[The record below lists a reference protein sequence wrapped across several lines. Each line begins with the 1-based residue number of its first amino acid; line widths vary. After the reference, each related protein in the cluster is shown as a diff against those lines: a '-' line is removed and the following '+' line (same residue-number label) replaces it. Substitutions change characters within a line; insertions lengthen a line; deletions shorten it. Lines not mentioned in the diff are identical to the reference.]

1 MPPPILVAGL
11 DARSLLLEVP
21 LLVREGHTVE
31 SRPTARALLLDIV
44 RTNARLVALGSEIP
58 DLTVAETVRR
68 IRASSLT
75 RGVSVLV
82 LLPASTSAET
92 EEEARDA
99 GANAVLR
106 RPLDPVVVE
115 AWAAKLLAVT
125 HRVDARVPV
134 QAQVVGSSRAPSSPH
149 FLGVTRNV
157 SANGMLLASPVRLDA
172 GLDLD
177 LEFVVPGIPARL
189 RGLGRVVREAGGGG
203 LALRRLRRRV
213 PLHAAGEP
221 RRAAAG
227 GVGAG
232 AVVRPRPRSRRQ
244 PRHPFHAAP
253 RRLGVRDPAAG
264 APPDLVAG
272 GDPARP
278 ARRMAAG
285 GGGPVLRGRG
295 HVAGESPC
303 ARRAPSCPSRA
314 EPAGGSPWVDRRQ
327 PGA

>member
-31 SRPTARALLLDIV
+31 ARRTARALVLDIV
-44 RTNARLVALGSEIP
+44 RTGARLVALGPDIP
-58 DLTVAETVRR
+58 DLTVGETVRR
-68 IRASSLT
+68 IRASALT
-75 RGVSVLV
+75 RAVSVLV

-115 AWAAKLLAVT
+115 GWAAKLLAVT
-125 HRVDARVPV
+125 HRIDARVPV
-134 QAQVVGSSRAPSSPH
+134 QAQVVGSSRSPSSAH

-189 RGLGRVVREAGGGG
+189 RGLGRVVREASEVAWPYVGYGVEFLFMPPESRAALVLVVSG
-203 LALRRLRRRV
+203 LGPSLVPAREPDASHGIHSTLRRDDWVYEIRR
-213 PLHAAGEP
+213 P
-221 RRAAAG
+221 
-227 GVGAG
+227 
-232 AVVRPRPRSRRQ
+232 VRHQASWQ
-244 PRHPFHAAP
+244 A
-253 RRLGVRDPAAG
+253 
-264 APPDLVAG
+264 
-272 GDPARP
+272 
-278 ARRMAAG
+278 
-285 GGGPVLRGRG
+285 
-295 HVAGESPC
+295 EI
-303 ARRAPSCPSRA
+303 RRAPRGDWRPGVAGPFFVVEGTSPESAVREARA
-314 EPAGGSPWVDRRQ
+314 FVSKQG
-327 PGA
+327 

>member
-31 SRPTARALLLDIV
+31 ARASAKALLLDIV
-44 RTNARLVALGSEIP
+44 RTGARLVALGPEIP
-58 DLTVAETVRR
+58 DLTIGETVRR
-68 IRASSLT
+68 IRASALT

-82 LLPASTSAET
+82 LLPSSTSTET
-92 EEEARDA
+92 EEEVKDA

-106 RPLDPVVVE
+106 RPLDPVAVE

-157 SANGMLLASPVRLDA
+157 SANGMLLASPVRLDS

-189 RGLGRVVREAGGGG
+189 RGLGRVVREAAEVAWPYVGYGVEFLFMPPESRAALVLVVSGVGPSPHPESADADRG
-203 LALRRLRRRV
+203 LGIHSTLRRDDWVYEIRR
-213 PLHAAGEP
+213 P
-221 RRAAAG
+221 
-227 GVGAG
+227 
-232 AVVRPRPRSRRQ
+232 VRHQSSWQ
-244 PRHPFHAAP
+244 A
-253 RRLGVRDPAAG
+253 
-264 APPDLVAG
+264 
-272 GDPARP
+272 
-278 ARRMAAG
+278 
-285 GGGPVLRGRG
+285 
-295 HVAGESPC
+295 EI
-303 ARRAPSCPSRA
+303 RRAPRAHWRPGVAGPFFVVEGPSPEVAVREARA
-314 EPAGGSPWVDRRQ
+314 FVSRQ
-327 PGA
+327 G

>member
-1 MPPPILVAGL
+1 MAPPILVAGL

-21 LLVREGHTVE
+21 LLIREGHSVE
-31 SRPTARALLLDIV
+31 ARPTARALLLDIV
-44 RTNARLVALGSEIP
+44 RTNARLVALGPEIP
-58 DLTVAETVRR
+58 DLTIAETIRR

-92 EEEARDA
+92 EEEARDS

-189 RGLGRVVREAGGGG
+189 RGLGRVVREAAEVAWPYVGYGVEF
-203 LALRRLRRRV
+203 LFM
-213 PLHAAGEP
+213 PPES
-221 RRAAAG
+221 RAALIL
-227 GVGAG
+227 
-232 AVVRPRPRSRRQ
+232 VVSG
-244 PRHPFHAAP
+244 
-253 RRLGVRDPAAG
+253 LGPSSL
-264 APPDLVAG
+264 PD
-272 GDPARP
+272 R
-278 ARRMAAG
+278 
-285 GGGPVLRGRG
+285 
-295 HVAGESPC
+295 
-303 ARRAPSCPSRA
+303 
-314 EPAGGSPWVDRRQ
+314 
-327 PGA
+327 

>member
-31 SRPTARALLLDIV
+31 SRPNARTLLLDIV
-44 RTNARLVALGSEIP
+44 RTSARLVALGPEIP
-58 DLTVAETVRR
+58 DLTVGETVRR
-68 IRASSLT
+68 IRASILT
-75 RGVSVLV
+75 RGVSILV

-157 SANGMLLASPVRLDA
+157 SANGMLLASPVRLDS

-189 RGLGRVVREAGGGG
+189 RGLGRVVREAAEVAWPYVGYGVEFLFMPPESRAALVLVVSG
-203 LALRRLRRRV
+203 LGPSTIPDSEFDASHGIHSTLRRDEWVYEIRRPVRHNASW
-213 PLHAAGEP
+213 HAEI
-221 RRAAAG
+221 
-227 GVGAG
+227 
-232 AVVRPRPRSRRQ
+232 
-244 PRHPFHAAP
+244 
-253 RRLGVRDPAAG
+253 
-264 APPDLVAG
+264 
-272 GDPARP
+272 
-278 ARRMAAG
+278 
-285 GGGPVLRGRG
+285 
-295 HVAGESPC
+295 
-303 ARRAPSCPSRA
+303 RRAPRGEWRPGVAGPFFVVEGPSPEVAVREARA
-314 EPAGGSPWVDRRQ
+314 FVSRQ
-327 PGA
+327 G

>member
-21 LLVREGHTVE
+21 LLIREGHAVE

-44 RTNARLVALGSEIP
+44 RTNARLIALGPEIP
-58 DLTVAETVRR
+58 DLTIGETVRR

-115 AWAAKLLAVT
+115 SWAAKLLAVT

-149 FLGVTRNV
+149 FLGFTRNV

-189 RGLGRVVREAGGGG
+189 RGLGRVVREAAEVAWPYVGYGVEFLFMPPESRAALVLVVSG
-203 LALRRLRRRV
+203 LGPPAVPEPETDASHGIHSTLRRDDWVYEIRRPV
-213 PLHAAGEP
+213 
-221 RRAAAG
+221 
-227 GVGAG
+227 
-232 AVVRPRPRSRRQ
+232 RRQ
-244 PRHPFHAAP
+244 STWQA
-253 RRLGVRDPAAG
+253 
-264 APPDLVAG
+264 
-272 GDPARP
+272 
-278 ARRMAAG
+278 
-285 GGGPVLRGRG
+285 
-295 HVAGESPC
+295 EI
-303 ARRAPSCPSRA
+303 RRAPRGEWRPGVAGPFFVVEGSSPEGAVREARA
-314 EPAGGSPWVDRRQ
+314 FVSKQG
-327 PGA
+327 

>member
-21 LLVREGHTVE
+21 LLVREGHSVE
-31 SRPTARALLLDIV
+31 ARPTARALLLDIA
-44 RTNARLVALGSEIP
+44 RTGARLVALGPDIP

-68 IRASSLT
+68 IRASTLT
-75 RGVSVLV
+75 RGVSVMV
-82 LLPASTSAET
+82 LLPSSTSTET
-92 EEEARDA
+92 EDETRDA

-115 AWAAKLLAVT
+115 GWAAKLLAVT

-189 RGLGRVVREAGGGG
+189 RGLGRVVREAAEVAWPYVGYGVEFLFMPPESRAALILVVSGVG
-203 LALRRLRRRV
+203 PSSRPEPEPDASHGIHSTLRRDEWVYEIRR
-213 PLHAAGEP
+213 P
-221 RRAAAG
+221 
-227 GVGAG
+227 
-232 AVVRPRPRSRRQ
+232 VRHLASWQ
-244 PRHPFHAAP
+244 A
-253 RRLGVRDPAAG
+253 
-264 APPDLVAG
+264 
-272 GDPARP
+272 
-278 ARRMAAG
+278 
-285 GGGPVLRGRG
+285 
-295 HVAGESPC
+295 EI
-303 ARRAPSCPSRA
+303 RRAPRVAWRPGVAGPFFVVEGPSPEVAVREARA
-314 EPAGGSPWVDRRQ
+314 FVFKQ
-327 PGA
+327 P

>member
-31 SRPTARALLLDIV
+31 ARSNARTLLLDIV
-44 RTNARLVALGSEIP
+44 RTGARLVALGPEIP
-58 DLTVAETVRR
+58 DLTLGETVRR
-68 IRASSLT
+68 IRASALT

-82 LLPASTSAET
+82 LLPSSTSLET
-92 EEEARDA
+92 EEEVTDA

-106 RPLDPVVVE
+106 RPLDPVAVE

-157 SANGMLLASPVRLDA
+157 SANGMLLASPVRLDS

-189 RGLGRVVREAGGGG
+189 RGLGRVVREAAEVAWPYVGYGVEFLFMPPESRAALVLVVSG
-203 LALRRLRRRV
+203 LGPSSATDLDPDASHGIHSTLRRDDWVYEIRR
-213 PLHAAGEP
+213 P
-221 RRAAAG
+221 
-227 GVGAG
+227 
-232 AVVRPRPRSRRQ
+232 VRHQSSWQ
-244 PRHPFHAAP
+244 A
-253 RRLGVRDPAAG
+253 
-264 APPDLVAG
+264 
-272 GDPARP
+272 
-278 ARRMAAG
+278 
-285 GGGPVLRGRG
+285 
-295 HVAGESPC
+295 EI
-303 ARRAPSCPSRA
+303 RRAPRAHWRPGVAGPFFVVEGPSPEVAVREARA
-314 EPAGGSPWVDRRQ
+314 FVSRQ
-327 PGA
+327 G

>member
-21 LLVREGHTVE
+21 LLIREGHNVE
-31 SRPTARALLLDIV
+31 ARSTARTLLLDIV
-44 RTNARLVALGSEIP
+44 RTSARLVALGPEIP

-82 LLPASTSAET
+82 LLPATTSAET

-189 RGLGRVVREAGGGG
+189 RGLGRVVREAAEVAWPYVGYGVEFLFMPPESRAALVLVVSG
-203 LALRRLRRRV
+203 LGPSSVPDAEPDASHGIHSTLRRDDWVYEIRRPV
-213 PLHAAGEP
+213 
-221 RRAAAG
+221 
-227 GVGAG
+227 
-232 AVVRPRPRSRRQ
+232 RRQ
-244 PRHPFHAAP
+244 ATWQA
-253 RRLGVRDPAAG
+253 
-264 APPDLVAG
+264 
-272 GDPARP
+272 
-278 ARRMAAG
+278 
-285 GGGPVLRGRG
+285 
-295 HVAGESPC
+295 EI
-303 ARRAPSCPSRA
+303 RRAPRGEWRPGVAGPFFVVEGPSPEGAVREARA
-314 EPAGGSPWVDRRQ
+314 FVSKQ
-327 PGA
+327 S

>member
-21 LLVREGHTVE
+21 LLVREGHAVE
-31 SRPTARALLLDIV
+31 ARPTARALLQDVV
-44 RTNARLVALGSEIP
+44 RFGARLVALGPDIP
-58 DLTVAETVRR
+58 DLTIAETVRR

-82 LLPASTSAET
+82 LLPSSASAET
-92 EEEARDA
+92 EEESRDA

-134 QAQVVGSSRAPSSPH
+134 QAQVVGSSRAPSAPH

-189 RGLGRVVREAGGGG
+189 RGLGRVVREAAEVAWPYVGYGVEFLFLPPESRAALVLVVSG
-203 LALRRLRRRV
+203 LGPSSVPEVERDASHGIHSTLRRDDWVYEIRRPVRHQASW
-213 PLHAAGEP
+213 HAEI
-221 RRAAAG
+221 
-227 GVGAG
+227 
-232 AVVRPRPRSRRQ
+232 
-244 PRHPFHAAP
+244 
-253 RRLGVRDPAAG
+253 
-264 APPDLVAG
+264 
-272 GDPARP
+272 
-278 ARRMAAG
+278 
-285 GGGPVLRGRG
+285 
-295 HVAGESPC
+295 
-303 ARRAPSCPSRA
+303 RRAPRGEWRPGVAGPFFVVEGPSPEGAVREARA
-314 EPAGGSPWVDRRQ
+314 FVSKQV
-327 PGA
+327 

>member
-21 LLVREGHTVE
+21 LLIREGHTVE
-31 SRPTARALLLDIV
+31 ARSSARALLLDIV
-44 RTNARLVALGSEIP
+44 RLSARLVALGPEIP
-58 DLTVAETVRR
+58 DLTTAETVRR

-99 GANAVLR
+99 GANAILR
-106 RPLDPVVVE
+106 RPLDPVAVE
-115 AWAAKLLAVT
+115 SWAAKLLAVT

-189 RGLGRVVREAGGGG
+189 RGLGRVVREAAEVAWPYVGYGIEFLFMAPESRAALVLAVSG
-203 LALRRLRRRV
+203 LGPSSVPEGDPDASHGIHSTLRRDEWVYEIRR
-213 PLHAAGEP
+213 P
-221 RRAAAG
+221 
-227 GVGAG
+227 
-232 AVVRPRPRSRRQ
+232 VRHEASWQ
-244 PRHPFHAAP
+244 A
-253 RRLGVRDPAAG
+253 
-264 APPDLVAG
+264 
-272 GDPARP
+272 
-278 ARRMAAG
+278 
-285 GGGPVLRGRG
+285 
-295 HVAGESPC
+295 EI
-303 ARRAPSCPSRA
+303 RRAPRGAWRPGVAGPFFVVEGPSPESAVREARA
-314 EPAGGSPWVDRRQ
+314 FVSKQV
-327 PGA
+327 

>member
-58 DLTVAETVRR
+58 DLTIPETVRR
-68 IRASSLT
+68 IRASPLT

-82 LLPASTSAET
+82 LLPASTSTET

-106 RPLDPVVVE
+106 RPLDAVVVE

-189 RGLGRVVREAGGGG
+189 RGLGRVVREAGEVAWPYVGYGVEFLFMPPESRAALLLVVSG
-203 LALRRLRRRV
+203 MGPSMVPDRDPDASHGIHSTLRRDDWVYEIRRPVRHQTSW
-213 PLHAAGEP
+213 HAEI
-221 RRAAAG
+221 
-227 GVGAG
+227 
-232 AVVRPRPRSRRQ
+232 
-244 PRHPFHAAP
+244 
-253 RRLGVRDPAAG
+253 
-264 APPDLVAG
+264 
-272 GDPARP
+272 
-278 ARRMAAG
+278 
-285 GGGPVLRGRG
+285 
-295 HVAGESPC
+295 
-303 ARRAPSCPSRA
+303 RRAPRGEWRPGVAGPYFVVEGSTAEGAVREARA
-314 EPAGGSPWVDRRQ
+314 FVSKQG
-327 PGA
+327 